1 MEGEET
7 GSASAG
13 SGCAGP
19 EGDEAAFVAA
29 NKGRRL
35 QARRTGARKLFDARA
50 KAVFLDWFTGTGNLS
65 WASKKAGVHYRTPLR
80 HLVTDPAFREA
91 YEAAEAQ
98 SIPRLRAWAAQAKE
112 EEARTVAAAALG
124 GAGASAEED
133 GVEEEEE
140 EPGGDPAPENLSVEQ
155 ALRIVEAWDRKQG
168 QRAAAAAAG
177 VGGPAA
183 RTGRACGV
191 ASNEEVRAQLV
202 KALKAH
208 GIRVRA
214 GWAREGA
221 ERLEGPGTGGG
232 DGVA

>member
-1 MEGEET
+1 M
-7 GSASAG
+7 
-13 SGCAGP
+13 
-19 EGDEAAFVAA
+19 AA

-124 GAGASAEED
+124 GAGAEEVGAGGCEDELAGEAEDELED
-133 GVEEEEE
+133 AEEE

-168 QRAAAAAAG
+168 QRGAAAAG
-177 VGGPAA
+177 GAGGAAA

-214 GWAREGA
+214 AWAREGA
-221 ERLEGPGTGGG
+221 ERLGHWGNGGG
-232 DGVA
+232 DDVD